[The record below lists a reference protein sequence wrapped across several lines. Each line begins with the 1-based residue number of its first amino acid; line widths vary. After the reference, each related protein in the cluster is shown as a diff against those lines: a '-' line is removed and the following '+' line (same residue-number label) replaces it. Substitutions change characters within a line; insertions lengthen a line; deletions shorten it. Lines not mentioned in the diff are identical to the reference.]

1 MHARRIS
8 GLHKRASVLPGMHSS
23 RRDASVAEEEEIIKR
38 PNPVTLPDSLETV
51 EHWLVETDTNIAE
64 LIRNNVNEV
73 EEYQALL
80 AHICEPEPDG
90 PDDAIIAERE
100 QVRDLLEHA
109 LHGMIETTA
118 GVILTDL
125 LEPYSAIVFRE
136 AATLC
141 RKQQLDDYVAY
152 RDTVKKLAPTSAP
165 TKHEIQVNFEQ
176 QRYENCYLEL
186 NKILGDIVASKHQ
199 IAKYKRIEQKVSQTL
214 SSLTNPFDDNDD
226 L

>member
-80 AHICEPEPDG
+80 API
-90 PDDAIIAERE
+90 
-100 QVRDLLEHA
+100 VRTHQKIFHEDMLKKK
-109 LHGMIETTA
+109 
-118 GVILTDL
+118 
-125 LEPYSAIVFRE
+125 
-136 AATLC
+136 
-141 RKQQLDDYVAY
+141 RKFQ
-152 RDTVKKLAPTSAP
+152 S
-165 TKHEIQVNFEQ
+165 
-176 QRYENCYLEL
+176 
-186 NKILGDIVASKHQ
+186 
-199 IAKYKRIEQKVSQTL
+199 
-214 SSLTNPFDDNDD
+214 
-226 L
+226 

>member
-125 LEPYSAIVFRE
+125 LHGLKDRPPRS
-136 AATLC
+136 
-141 RKQQLDDYVAY
+141 D
-152 RDTVKKLAPTSAP
+152 
-165 TKHEIQVNFEQ
+165 
-176 QRYENCYLEL
+176 
-186 NKILGDIVASKHQ
+186 
-199 IAKYKRIEQKVSQTL
+199 
-214 SSLTNPFDDNDD
+214 
-226 L
+226 